1 MKKFTSLFLLISIV
15 LSIMIFPS
23 SGLKSGDFQY
33 TVNQNEVYVDKYL
46 GTSNVVIIPE
56 TIDGKKVQKICNNA
70 FLENKNI
77 TEIKISEGVKSI
89 GDFAFKNCS
98 NLSKITLPKSLNHI
112 GKDAFLGTAYYNN
125 EKNWKIPKKSGDG
138 NVDVTPKP
146 GDDVIEW
153 EDICAGDLTYL
164 YIGTALIKCHFER
177 SYLIKHNTTV
187 IADYALY
194 GENKITELQ
203 LRNTIKGIGSNSFN
217 GCENLGEIV
226 IPEGICKIGDMA
238 FANCS
243 SLKKASVPQKLL
255 NLGKD
260 VFLNSAIYN
269 DKNNWYNNE
278 FYIDNHLIKSESQVE
293 AVIREGT
300 KFIEGYSL
308 KNIPVYIPSSV
319 EQIDDNAFE
328 NNTDVVIYGING
340 TEAQL
345 FAQKHNIPFVDVN
358 SLQAGDM
365 NFDGQIDVTDF
376 AMIKC
381 IMNGEVALTTPY
393 KIAGDVNGD
402 TSVDGFDAI
411 TLMVYLEHNGN
422 SIIRG
427 DANGDRVLSQADFD
441 LLCKVISGEA
451 VIENGTMFKRCDLN
465 NDGAVDGF
473 DAVAFAVM
481 LNR

>member
-1 MKKFTSLFLLISIV
+1 
-15 LSIMIFPS
+15 
-23 SGLKSGDFQY
+23 
-33 TVNQNEVYVDKYL
+33 
-46 GTSNVVIIPE
+46 
-56 TIDGKKVQKICNNA
+56 
-70 FLENKNI
+70 
-77 TEIKISEGVKSI
+77 
-89 GDFAFKNCS
+89 
-98 NLSKITLPKSLNHI
+98 
-112 GKDAFLGTAYYNN
+112 
-125 EKNWKIPKKSGDG
+125 
-138 NVDVTPKP
+138 
-146 GDDVIEW
+146 
-153 EDICAGDLTYL
+153 
-164 YIGTALIKCHFER
+164 
-177 SYLIKHNTTV
+177 
-187 IADYALY
+187 
-194 GENKITELQ
+194 
-203 LRNTIKGIGSNSFN
+203 
-217 GCENLGEIV
+217 
-226 IPEGICKIGDMA
+226 MA

-376 AMIKC
+376 AMINC
-381 IMNGEVALTTPY
+381 IMNGEVALTTPF
-393 KIAGDVNGD
+393 KIAGDVIGD